1 MNIAQYFGKWRF
13 SRDSTDDRIANAEL
27 LCDSVNR
34 LIEHM
39 ESNGVQFQTNP
50 HTRTN
55 ISGES
60 FGGFRPQSCA
70 IGAPNSAHKEGMAV
84 DIYDPDNKIDDW
96 LISHADSLEP
106 FGLWFE
112 HPDSTPYWSHW
123 STRKPKSGK
132 RFFKP

>member
-1 MNIAQYFGKWRF
+1 MNTAEYFGKWMF
-13 SRDSTDDRIANAEL
+13 NRDATPERVNNAEN
-27 LCDSVNR
+27 LCAAVNR
-34 LIEHM
+34 LIERM
-39 ESNGVQFQTNP
+39 ESDGVKFPINP

-55 ISGES
+55 VSGES

-84 DIYDPDNKIDDW
+84 DLYDPDNAIDDW
-96 LISHADSLEP
+96 LIAHADDLDQ

-123 STRKPKSGK
+123 SIRKPRSGN
-132 RFFKP
+132 RFFRP